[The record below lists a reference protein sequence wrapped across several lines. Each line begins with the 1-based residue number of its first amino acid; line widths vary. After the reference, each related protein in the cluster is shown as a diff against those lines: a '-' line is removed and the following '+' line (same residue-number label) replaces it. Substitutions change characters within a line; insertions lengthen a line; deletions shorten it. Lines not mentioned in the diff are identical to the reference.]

1 MQLSKLSKTLYILT
15 IMAFAIFFGLQYNA
29 VIAETGSSTGGPDQA
44 TIDQLNKQLEE
55 QKKVVDGI
63 VDKITEYNSHIKETR
78 GQAVTLKNQVAIID
92 NQMAKTDLDIQ
103 SKQEEVKQTQL
114 EIQVVS
120 LQIKQNQE
128 EIAKNKTE
136 LASFIR
142 LLSRYD
148 NKNIVSIMLS
158 YNSFSD
164 FFDQVKYSEEIQS
177 DLQKSLNRVQE
188 LVVKLNS
195 QQDDLNKKKKQLDDL
210 VQKLEDAKASLADQ
224 KGEKNMLVTE
234 TQKSERKFQGL
245 VTDLKKEQAAA
256 NAQIAGI
263 EKKLRAELAKKGKG
277 EKLNTLSAAILSWPT
292 ISHRIT
298 CLFHDPTYPYI
309 NVVGQHSGLDIGVG
323 KGTPVMAAEAG
334 YVGTV
339 GRNTKWYGNY
349 VMLIHSSNLSTL
361 YAHFTS
367 VAVSPDSYVSKG
379 QIIGYS
385 GNTGFSSGPHL
396 HFEVRS
402 NGIPVDPLNYL
413 P

>member
-1 MQLSKLSKTLYILT
+1 
-15 IMAFAIFFGLQYNA
+15 MAFAVFFGLRYHL
-29 VIAETGSSTGGPDQA
+29 VIADTSSATGGADQA
-44 TIDQLNKQLEE
+44 AIDQLNKQLEE
-55 QKKVVDGI
+55 QKKKVDDI

-78 GQAVTLKNQVAIID
+78 GQAVTLQNQMAIID
-92 NQMAKTDLDIQ
+92 NQMAKTDLDIE

-120 LQIKQNQE
+120 LQIKQSEE
-128 EIAKNKTE
+128 EIAKNKKE
-136 LASFIR
+136 LSSFIR

-148 NKNIVSIMLS
+148 NKNIVSVMLS

-188 LVVKLNS
+188 LVAKLNS

-210 VQKLEDAKASLADQ
+210 VQKLEDAKASLSGQ
-224 KGEKNMLVTE
+224 KGEKDLLITE
-234 TQKSERKFQGL
+234 TKKSERKFQSL

-256 NAQIAGI
+256 NAQIAAI

-277 EKLNTLSAAILSWPT
+277 EKLNTLSNAVLSWPT

-298 CLFHDPTYPYI
+298 CLFRDPTYPYR
-309 NVVGQHSGLDIGVG
+309 NLFEHSGLDIGIG

-339 GRNTKWYGNY
+339 GINTKWYGNY
-349 VMLIHSSNLSTL
+349 VMIIHSNNLSTL

-367 VAVSPDSYVSKG
+367 VSVKKDSYVSKG

-402 NGIPVDPLNYL
+402 NGVPVDPLNYI